1 VRVLDRY
8 MARVFLAP
16 FGVAMAALVG
26 LFVVSEILTHLPEF
40 IRHGNGFLSTLANV
54 GVIYANHVPYYAGFV
69 APMAMVIGAAF
80 GLSDLSKHSE
90 LVAMKASGVSVMRA
104 LTPIFVASAVISML
118 LALNREY
125 VVPGAE
131 ATAMRQFHE
140 AIGQTDHAPQCQ
152 GVVREAS
159 SQIVDL
165 TGIDPSS
172 DEPWI
177 PWTLTGADPV
187 YHAGYNFVKG
197 QLTNLMVG
205 LMLPDNR
212 AAMVLAERA
221 WHTRDGWALE
231 NAEVVGVR
239 RMASALWRTA
249 LKPEHLKHHRI
260 DASVWP
266 LRDLARYVKLFP
278 EKAGL
283 RQRLYSGMAAPL
295 TGLILLALTVPLTL
309 GNERLLRSRLL
320 GIGASVVVCL
330 MFYAVTFLA
339 QHLGDHGQ
347 LPPSLAALAPVALGV
362 AAGLYLLDTM
372 QT

>member
-1 VRVLDRY
+1 

-16 FGVAMAALVG
+16 FGVALAALVG

-40 IRHGNGFLSTLANV
+40 IRHGNGFLSTLGRI
-54 GVIYANHVPYYAGFV
+54 GVIYANHAPYYVGFV

-80 GLSDLSKHSE
+80 GLSDLSKHNE
-90 LVAMKASGVSVMRA
+90 LVAMKASGVSLMRA
-104 LTPIFVASAVISML
+104 LSPIFVTAAL
-118 LALNREY
+118 LSLLLVLNREY

-131 ATAMRQFHE
+131 STAMRLFHE
-140 AIGQTDHAPQCQ
+140 AIGQTDYAPQCQ
-152 GVVREAS
+152 GVVREPT

-165 TGIDPSS
+165 TGLDPNSGA
-172 DEPWI
+172 PWK

-205 LMLPDNR
+205 LLLPDNR
-212 AAMVLAERA
+212 AAMVVAERA

-231 NAEVVGVR
+231 NAEIVGVR
-239 RMASALWRTA
+239 RMPKALWRTV
-249 LKPEHLKHHRI
+249 LQPEHLKHHRT

-266 LRDLARYVKLFP
+266 LRDLARYVRLFP
-278 EKAGL
+278 EKTGL
-283 RQRLYSGMAAPL
+283 RQRLYAGMASPL

-309 GNERLLRSRLL
+309 GHERLLRSRLL

-330 MFYAVTFLA
+330 LFYAVVFLA

-347 LPPSLAALAPVALGV
+347 LPPALAALTPVALGA